1 MPSLDIQSEI
11 DSHELLNAID
21 QANRVISN
29 RYDFKGTDS
38 KFLLDNEE
46 ITLNSQEEFQINQ
59 MMPILKES
67 LVKRSIDVKSLD
79 PQKIETSNFRASQKI
94 FLKSGI
100 DRELAKKITTLVKQ
114 SKLKIQAQ
122 IQGEQIRI
130 SGKKRDDLQA
140 IMTIIKDAK
149 FDIPLQFVNFRL
161 TATLIKSLSNSKIQL
176 EYISYLCGNSSVG
189 RAQPCQG

>member
-94 FLKSGI
+94 FLKRNLSVTWV
-100 DRELAKKITTLVKQ
+100 LAKALAV
-114 SKLKIQAQ
+114 
-122 IQGEQIRI
+122 
-130 SGKKRDDLQA
+130 
-140 IMTIIKDAK
+140 
-149 FDIPLQFVNFRL
+149 
-161 TATLIKSLSNSKIQL
+161 
-176 EYISYLCGNSSVG
+176 
-189 RAQPCQG
+189 

>member
-59 MMPILKES
+59 MMPILRES
-67 LVKRSIDVKSLD
+67 LVKRNIDVKSLD
-79 PQKIETSNFRASQKI
+79 PKKIETSNFRASQKI
-94 FLKSGI
+94 VLKTGI

-130 SGKKRDDLQA
+130 SGKKRDDLQS
-140 IMTIIKDAK
+140 IMTIIKDAN
-149 FDIPLQFVNFRL
+149 FDIPLQFVNFRD
-161 TATLIKSLSNSKIQL
+161 
-176 EYISYLCGNSSVG
+176 
-189 RAQPCQG
+189 

>member
-79 PQKIETSNFRASQKI
+79 PQKIEISNFRASQKI

-122 IQGEQIRI
+122 IQGEQIRV
-130 SGKKRDDLQA
+130 SGKKRDDLQS
-140 IMTIIKDAK
+140 IMTIIKDAN
-149 FDIPLQFVNFRL
+149 FDIPLQFVNFRD
-161 TATLIKSLSNSKIQL
+161 
-176 EYISYLCGNSSVG
+176 
-189 RAQPCQG
+189 

>member
-1 MPSLDIQSEI
+1 MLDLWHSVA
-11 DSHELLNAID
+11 HELLNAID

-79 PQKIETSNFRASQKI
+79 PQKIEISNFRASQKI

-149 FDIPLQFVNFRL
+149 FDIPLQFVNFRD
-161 TATLIKSLSNSKIQL
+161 
-176 EYISYLCGNSSVG
+176 
-189 RAQPCQG
+189 

>member
-59 MMPILKES
+59 MMPILRES
-67 LVKRSIDVKSLD
+67 IVKRNIDVKSLD
-79 PQKIETSNFRASQKI
+79 PQKIEASNFRASQKI

-149 FDIPLQFVNFRL
+149 FDIPLQFVNFRD
-161 TATLIKSLSNSKIQL
+161 
-176 EYISYLCGNSSVG
+176 
-189 RAQPCQG
+189 

>member
-79 PQKIETSNFRASQKI
+79 PQKIEISNFRASQKI

-100 DRELAKKITTLVKQ
+100 DRELAKKITTIVKQ

-149 FDIPLQFVNFRL
+149 FDIPLQFVNFRD
-161 TATLIKSLSNSKIQL
+161 
-176 EYISYLCGNSSVG
+176 
-189 RAQPCQG
+189 

>member
-38 KFLLDNEE
+38 KFLLDDEE

-59 MMPILKES
+59 MMPILRES
-67 LVKRSIDVKSLD
+67 LVKRKIDVKSLD

-94 FLKSGI
+94 YLKSGI

-130 SGKKRDDLQA
+130 SGKKRDDLQS
-140 IMTIIKDAK
+140 IMTIIKDAN
-149 FDIPLQFVNFRL
+149 FDIPLQFVNFRD
-161 TATLIKSLSNSKIQL
+161 
-176 EYISYLCGNSSVG
+176 
-189 RAQPCQG
+189 

>member
-79 PQKIETSNFRASQKI
+79 PQKIEISNFRASQKI

-149 FDIPLQFVNFRL
+149 FDIPLQFVNFRD
-161 TATLIKSLSNSKIQL
+161 
-176 EYISYLCGNSSVG
+176 
-189 RAQPCQG
+189 

>member
-46 ITLNSQEEFQINQ
+46 ITLNSEEEFQINQ
-59 MMPILKES
+59 MMPILRES
-67 LVKRSIDVKSLD
+67 LVKRKIDVKSLD

-94 FLKSGI
+94 YLKSGI

-114 SKLKIQAQ
+114 SKLKIQAH

-130 SGKKRDDLQA
+130 SGKKRDDLQS
-140 IMTIIKDAK
+140 IMTIIKDAN
-149 FDIPLQFVNFRL
+149 FDIPLQFVNFRD
-161 TATLIKSLSNSKIQL
+161 
-176 EYISYLCGNSSVG
+176 
-189 RAQPCQG
+189 

>member
-79 PQKIETSNFRASQKI
+79 PQKIEISNFRASQKI

-130 SGKKRDDLQA
+130 SGKKRDDLQS
-140 IMTIIKDAK
+140 IMTIIKDAN
-149 FDIPLQFVNFRL
+149 FDIPLQFVNFRD
-161 TATLIKSLSNSKIQL
+161 
-176 EYISYLCGNSSVG
+176 
-189 RAQPCQG
+189 

>member
-1 MPSLDIQSEI
+1 MPSLDIKSEI

-29 RYDFKGTDS
+29 RFDFKGTDS
-38 KFLLDNEE
+38 KFTLDNEE

-67 LVKRSIDVKSLD
+67 LVKRNIDVKSLD
-79 PQKIETSNFRASQKI
+79 PQKIETSNFRASQKVL
-94 FLKSGI
+94 LKKGI
-100 DRELAKKITTLVKQ
+100 DRELAKKITALVKK

-122 IQGEQIRI
+122 IQGEEIRI

-140 IMTIIKDAK
+140 VMKIIKDGK
-149 FDIPLQFVNFRL
+149 FDIPLQFVNFRD
-161 TATLIKSLSNSKIQL
+161 
-176 EYISYLCGNSSVG
+176 
-189 RAQPCQG
+189 

>member
-38 KFLLDNEE
+38 KYLLDNEE

-59 MMPILKES
+59 MMPILRES
-67 LVKRSIDVKSLD
+67 LVKRKIDLKSLD

-94 FLKSGI
+94 YLKSGI

-130 SGKKRDDLQA
+130 SGKKRDDLQS
-140 IMTIIKDAK
+140 IMTIIKDAN
-149 FDIPLQFVNFRL
+149 FDIPLQFVNFRD
-161 TATLIKSLSNSKIQL
+161 
-176 EYISYLCGNSSVG
+176 
-189 RAQPCQG
+189 